1 MNRYLDDI
9 LQPRGASSARPFIR
23 PLQKRNSSRTHLSL
37 SIITLLT
44 PGVIFL
50 GPALVRLL
58 FACFIIAVVR
68 LILDDHFGTFI
79 RKRVVVGAIVLAI
92 PIITTV
98 RVVWAQIKKRR
109 RATALGAQVVP
120 MVSGKWLGN
129 LDVFIQLVN
138 NFRYGY
144 PGKKWPGPYYRFTA
158 HNKPVGEDYWE
169 WIEQLGTTFDPHI
182 FWEDTILTFE
192 PENIKVCL

>member
-1 MNRYLDDI
+1 M
-9 LQPRGASSARPFIR
+9 
-23 PLQKRNSSRTHLSL
+23 
-37 SIITLLT
+37 TLLT

-50 GPALVRLL
+50 GPALGRLL

-68 LILDDHFGTFI
+68 FILDDHFGIFI

-109 RATALGAQVVP
+109 RAAALGAQVVP

-129 LDVFIQLVN
+129 LDVLIQLVN

-144 PGKKWPGPYYRFTA
+144 PGELKWPGPYSYYRFTA
-158 HNKPVGEDYWE
+158 HN
-169 WIEQLGTTFDPHI
+169 
-182 FWEDTILTFE
+182 
-192 PENIKVCL
+192 

>member
-1 MNRYLDDI
+1 M
-9 LQPRGASSARPFIR
+9 
-23 PLQKRNSSRTHLSL
+23 
-37 SIITLLT
+37 TLLT

-68 LILDDHFGTFI
+68 FILDDHFGIFI

-109 RATALGAQVVP
+109 RAAALGAQVVP
-120 MVSGKWLGN
+120 VVSGKWLGN
-129 LDVFIQLVN
+129 LDVLIQLVN
-138 NFRYGY
+138 NIRYGY
-144 PGKKWPGPYYRFTA
+144 PGKLKWPGPYYGTTDSLLITE
-158 HNKPVGEDYWE
+158 PLGEDYWE
-169 WIEQLGTTFDPHI
+169 WIEQLGTTFDAHV
-182 FWEDTILTFE
+182 FWEDTIFTFE
-192 PENIKVCL
+192 PENIKVRLLELMPRVRSRMYL

>member
-1 MNRYLDDI
+1 
-9 LQPRGASSARPFIR
+9 
-23 PLQKRNSSRTHLSL
+23 
-37 SIITLLT
+37 
-44 PGVIFL
+44 
-50 GPALVRLL
+50 VRFL

-68 LILDDHFGTFI
+68 FILDDHFGTFI
-79 RKRVVVGAIVLAI
+79 RKRVIVGAIVLAI

-158 HNKPVGEDYWE
+158 HNKPLGEDYWE

-192 PENIKVCL
+192 PENIKVCLWSSCRASALECIFKRQFLQPIFQITSKVGYSITVPTHVLTG